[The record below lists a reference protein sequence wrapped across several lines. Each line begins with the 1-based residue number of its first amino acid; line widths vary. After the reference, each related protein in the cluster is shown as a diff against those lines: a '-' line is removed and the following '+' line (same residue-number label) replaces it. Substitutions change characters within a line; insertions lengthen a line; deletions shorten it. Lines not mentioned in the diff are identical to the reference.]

1 MTAGVL
7 RPAGLPARGREPI
20 FGAMKERRVET
31 PQAGEGDDLV
41 ARGEELRNMFSRARA
56 FTEELLREN
65 ERLRFRVA
73 GLTRE
78 LEAHGGAVGSGEAA
92 HLEARLLEMQ
102 RERDDLL
109 ARFRQVEEMNRNFA
123 SRHEEIETQNNQL
136 ANLYVAS
143 YQLHA
148 TLSFEEVVTTVKEIL
163 INLVGA
169 ESFALFWLEER
180 ARTLR
185 TEASQG
191 LGVTLPGEVRYG
203 AGPLA
208 RAAEQGE
215 SYYADP
221 LPDPSRV
228 DPAHPIAC
236 IPLKI
241 SGRVIGVIAIYR
253 LLDQKER
260 FTPIDFEL
268 FTLLAGHAAT
278 ALFSS
283 KLYQRSEQ
291 KLSNL
296 QGFLDM
302 LTAPSS

>member
-1 MTAGVL
+1 MSRTKDDAP
-7 RPAGLPARGREPI
+7 PAG
-20 FGAMKERRVET
+20 ER
-31 PQAGEGDDLV
+31 DDLA
-41 ARGEELRNMFSRARA
+41 ARGEELRNMFNRARL

-78 LEAHGGAVGSGEAA
+78 LEQRSSGAGGPSAEGSAA
-92 HLEARLLEMQ
+92 ELAARVRELE
-102 RERDDLL
+102 RERDDLVG
-109 ARFRQVEEMNRNFA
+109 RFRQVEEMNRTFA
-123 SRHEEIETQNNQL
+123 ARHGEIEAQNNQL

-148 TLSFEEVVTTVKEIL
+148 TLNFAEVVDTVKEIL
-163 INLVGA
+163 INLIGA
-169 ESFALFWLEER
+169 EAFAIFWVEER
-180 ARTLR
+180 PGVVR

-191 LGVTLPGEVRYG
+191 MDGGIPERVRFK

-208 RAAEQGE
+208 RAAERGE
-215 SYYADP
+215 AYYADP
-221 LPDPSRV
+221 LPDPTRV

-241 SGRVIGVIAIYR
+241 GPRVIGVVAIYR
-253 LLDQKER
+253 LLSQKDR
-260 FTPIDFEL
+260 FTPLDFEL

-283 KLYQRSEQ
+283 KLYQKSEQ
-291 KLSNL
+291 KLNNI

-302 LTAPSS
+302 LTAPSP

>member
-1 MTAGVL
+1 MTEL
-7 RPAGLPARGREPI
+7 HPPRPEPI
-20 FGAMKERRVET
+20 FEMMSALKDDAAR
-31 PQAGEGDDLV
+31 AGERDDL
-41 ARGEELRNMFSRARA
+41 AERGEELRNMFNRARA

-73 GLTRE
+73 GLSREIEQRGGAAGGDDAASLAARVRE
-78 LEAHGGAVGSGEAA
+78 LE
-92 HLEARLLEMQ
+92 

-109 ARFRQVEEMNRNFA
+109 GRFREVEAMNRSYA
-123 SRHEEIETQNNQL
+123 ERYGEIEAQNNQL

-148 TLSFEEVVTTVKEIL
+148 TLDFTEVVHTVKEIL
-163 INLVGA
+163 INLIGA
-169 ESFALFWLEER
+169 EAFAIFWVEER
-180 ARTLR
+180 AGFLR
-185 TEASQG
+185 TEATQG
-191 LGVTLPGEVRYG
+191 LDRPLPAELPLKG
-203 AGPLA
+203 GPLQ
-208 RAAEQGE
+208 RAGEQGE
-215 SYYADP
+215 AYYADP
-221 LPDPSRV
+221 LPDRGRIQPEN
-228 DPAHPIAC
+228 PIAC

-241 SGRVIGVIAIYR
+241 GERVIGVVAIYR
-253 LLDQKER
+253 LLTQKDR
-260 FTPIDFEL
+260 FTPLDFEL

-291 KLSNL
+291 KLHSL

>member
-1 MTAGVL
+1 
-7 RPAGLPARGREPI
+7 
-20 FGAMKERRVET
+20 
-31 PQAGEGDDLV
+31 
-41 ARGEELRNMFSRARA
+41 MFNRARA

-73 GLTRE
+73 GLSRDNEQRGAQGGDASGDTALLLARVKE
-78 LEAHGGAVGSGEAA
+78 LE
-92 HLEARLLEMQ
+92 

-109 ARFRQVEEMNRNFA
+109 GRFRQVEEMNRTFA
-123 SRHEEIETQNNQL
+123 ARYEEIETQNNQL

-148 TLSFEEVVTTVKEIL
+148 TLNFAEVVDTVKEIL

-169 ESFALFWLEER
+169 EAFALFWVEER
-180 ARTLR
+180 AGYLR
-185 TEASQG
+185 SEASQG
-191 LGVTLPGEVRYG
+191 IPDGMPSEVRFK

-208 RAAEQGE
+208 QAAEKGE

-221 LPDPSRV
+221 LPKAGAV
-228 DPAHPIAC
+228 DPARPIAC

-241 SGRVIGVIAIYR
+241 GGRGIGAIAIYR
-253 LLDQKER
+253 LLSQKDR
-260 FTPIDFEL
+260 FTPLDFEL

-283 KLYQRSEQ
+283 KLYEKSEQ

-302 LTAPSS
+302 LTAPSA

>member
-1 MTAGVL
+1 
-7 RPAGLPARGREPI
+7 
-20 FGAMKERRVET
+20 
-31 PQAGEGDDLV
+31 
-41 ARGEELRNMFSRARA
+41 MFSQARA

-73 GLTRE
+73 GLGRE
-78 LEAHGGAVGSGEAA
+78 LEQHGTPGGSGDGSQA
-92 HLEARLLEMQ
+92 LEARVRELEK
-102 RERDDLL
+102 ERDDLL
-109 ARFRQVEEMNRNFA
+109 RRFRQVEEINRSFA
-123 SRHEEIETQNNQL
+123 SRYDEIESQNNQL

-148 TLSFEEVVTTVKEIL
+148 TLNFAEVVDTVREIL

-169 ESFALFWLEER
+169 EAFALYWVDEKAGHLK
-180 ARTLR
+180 

-191 LGVTLPGEVRYG
+191 MGDALPSSVRAG
-203 AGPLA
+203 SGPLA
-208 RAAEQGE
+208 RAAREGE

-221 LPDPSRV
+221 LPEDPRV
-228 DPAHPIAC
+228 DPARPIAC

-241 SGRVIGVIAIYR
+241 GPGVIGVIAIYR
-253 LLDQKER
+253 LLQQKER
-260 FTPIDFEL
+260 FTPLDFEM

-302 LTAPSS
+302 LTAPSP

>member
-1 MTAGVL
+1 MSRVDQDP
-7 RPAGLPARGREPI
+7 PA
-20 FGAMKERRVET
+20 
-31 PQAGEGDDLV
+31 AGERDDLM

-73 GLTRE
+73 GLARE
-78 LEAHGGAVGSGEAA
+78 LELRAAAQGAKPGGQDGVLQARVTE
-92 HLEARLLEMQ
+92 LEK
-102 RERDDLL
+102 ERDDLL
-109 ARFRQVEEMNRNFA
+109 GRFRQVEEMNRTFA
-123 SRHEEIETQNNQL
+123 TRYEEIETQNNQL

-148 TLSFEEVVTTVKEIL
+148 TLSFAEVVDTVKEIL
-163 INLVGA
+163 INLIGA
-169 ESFALFWLEER
+169 EAFALFWAEER
-180 ARTLR
+180 PGVVR
-185 TEASQG
+185 TEATQG
-191 LGVTLPGEVRYG
+191 MERGLPEHVRFK

-208 RAAEQGE
+208 RATEEGE

-221 LPDPSRV
+221 LPDPGRL

-241 SGRVIGVIAIYR
+241 GQRVIGVVAIYR
-253 LLDQKER
+253 LLSQKDR
-260 FTPIDFEL
+260 FTPLDFEL

-283 KLYQRSEQ
+283 RLYQKSEQ

-302 LTAPSS
+302 LTAPSP

>member
-1 MTAGVL
+1 MTRRHEDPPPGT
-7 RPAGLPARGREPI
+7 E
-20 FGAMKERRVET
+20 GA
-31 PQAGEGDDLV
+31 DLA
-41 ARGEELRNMFSRARA
+41 ARGEALRAMFNQARA

-73 GLTRE
+73 GLSRE
-78 LEAHGGAVGSGEAA
+78 LEQSGGAEGGGSGGSA
-92 HLEARLLEMQ
+92 LEARVRELE

-109 ARFRQVEEMNRNFA
+109 QRFRQVEEMNRSFA
-123 SRHEEIETQNNQL
+123 SRYQEIETQNNQL

-148 TLSFEEVVTTVKEIL
+148 TLNFAEVVDTVREIL
-163 INLVGA
+163 INLIGA
-169 ESFALFWLEER
+169 EAFALFWVEEK
-180 ARTLR
+180 AGTLR

-191 LGVTLPGEVRYG
+191 MGGAVPAEVRFG

-208 RAAEQGE
+208 RAVQEGE

-221 LPDPSRV
+221 LPDPARV
-228 DPAHPIAC
+228 DPSHPIAC

-241 SGRVIGVIAIYR
+241 GPGVIGVIAIYS
-253 LLDQKER
+253 LLEQKDR
-260 FTPIDFEL
+260 FTPLDFEM

-283 KLYQRSEQ
+283 KLYQKSEQ
-291 KLSNL
+291 KLSSL

-302 LTAPSS
+302 LTAPSP

>member
-1 MTAGVL
+1 
-7 RPAGLPARGREPI
+7 
-20 FGAMKERRVET
+20 MKERREDT
-31 PQAGEGDDLV
+31 PRAGEGDDLV

-78 LEAHGGAVGSGEAA
+78 M
-92 HLEARLLEMQ
+92 EARAGGGGGDAARLEERLQEIQ

-123 SRHEEIETQNNQL
+123 SRHQEIEAQNNQL

-148 TLSFEEVVTTVKEIL
+148 TLNFEEVVTTVKEIL

-169 ESFALFWLEER
+169 EAFALFWLEER
-180 ARTLR
+180 ARALR
-185 TEASQG
+185 TEAS
-191 LGVTLPGEVRYG
+191 LGMGSALPGEVRFG

-241 SGRVIGVIAIYR
+241 GPRVIGVIAIYR
-253 LLDQKER
+253 LLEQKGR
-260 FTPIDFEL
+260 FTPLDFEL

-283 KLYQRSEQ
+283 KLYQRSVQ
-291 KLSNL
+291 KLTNL